1 MMRTTVDNGEWICDI
16 CGAMESD
23 DESENFEQHI
33 KKHKITEEQYDEF
46 VMKKGGVSQLRVKLL
61 SWSNNVEL
69 AIMSFVCQTWGAT
82 FDLSSYTQDEIDGI
96 VDMALSGKTLPLALE
111 SIQFTFQIDN
121 LSRAISH
128 QLVRVRVGSSFSQK
142 GMSDTN
148 YENESFIIP
157 AAIEAVGKTDEYC
170 ELMRGNYKFYSELVN
185 LGVPFQEARYVL
197 PHASTTSLVWSVNL
211 LSLRNFCMNRMCSTQ
226 SWEINTLCKLIKKEV
241 KKVYPKIAKCLDSRC
256 TFTKECHSFGN
267 LYEGCGKYSLK
278 DTNRKFVFS
287 KEQMA
292 KNIQFTEEYR
302 DRIREHN
309 LNVKPRNNYF
319 LDKVS
324 EKKNDEIISG
334 KYDEGLQEEKKLI
347 EQGYTNCKDRYT
359 YQQISQ
365 SFLNIKLKMM
375 NVSPI
380 EQHNKNTLTK
390 EEKEM
395 LITSAYNMAYFIL
408 DKCNLDFNYSPHEA
422 LEKCWNIHVS
432 KNRLYQDGWYK
443 NGLFGIFY
451 DLNRKMSRLDSIIN
465 ENLED
470 CIETKKDTCLDLL
483 NYCIM
488 FAYGLKNTNICMFE
502 GM

>member
-1 MMRTTVDNGEWICDI
+1 MTRTTVDNGEWICDI

-23 DESENFEQHI
+23 NESESFEQHI
-33 KKHKITEEQYDEF
+33 KKHKISEQQYDEF
-46 VMKKGGVSQLRVKLL
+46 NSKKGGVSQLRVKLL

-69 AIMSFVCQTWGAT
+69 AIMSYVCQTWGAT
-82 FDLSSYTQDEIDGI
+82 FDLTSFTQNEIDGI

-157 AAIEAVGKTDEYC
+157 AAIEVVGKTNEYC
-170 ELMRGNYKFYSELVN
+170 ELMRKNFIFYSELVK

-211 LSLRNFCMNRMCSTQ
+211 LSLKNFCMNRMCSTQ

-256 TFTKECHSFGN
+256 AFTKECHSFGN
-267 LYEGCGKYSLK
+267 LYEGCGRYSLK

-302 DRIREHN
+302 EMIREHN
-309 LNVKPRNNYF
+309 QHVKPRNNYF
-319 LDKVS
+319 LEKVNFNR
-324 EKKNDEIISG
+324 EDGIVLG
-334 KYDEGLQEEKKLI
+334 KYDDGLQKEKELI
-347 EQGYTNCKDRYT
+347 EQEYMHSKDSYT
-359 YQQISQ
+359 YEQIGQ
-365 SFLNIKLKMM
+365 CFINIKSKMM
-375 NVSPI
+375 DISP
-380 EQHNKNTLTK
+380 KNQQKEIPFTK
-390 EEKEM
+390 AEKEI
-395 LITSAYNMAYFIL
+395 LITFVHNMAYYIL
-408 DKCNLDFNYSPHEA
+408 DKCNSDFGYSAHEV

-443 NGLFGIFY
+443 SGLFGIFY

-470 CIETKKDTCLDLL
+470 CVETKEDTYLDLL

-488 FAYGLKNTNICMFE
+488 FSYGVKNSNISMFE
-502 GM
+502 GT